1 MQHNLLV
8 TLDTDFHYLLYLFHL
23 GKLTWLGFKRTFIM
37 LRRFSYV
44 RNVMSD
50 VSGGVEAHQKIYYGQ
65 QKAVFHR
72 MLRIPQIRI
81 CASVCVSTNIFSHFS
96 YQRTAFLSMP
106 CLSNILIL
114 LMLSDTDQKYSR
126 FFLTTY
132 VTH

>member
-1 MQHNLLV
+1 MV
-8 TLDTDFHYLLYLFHL
+8 TLDTDFHYLLYSFHL

-81 CASVCVSTNIFSHFS
+81 CASVCASTNIFSHFS
-96 YQRTAFLSMP
+96 YQCSVPPSSLRHFWVIFWFSWWWVILTK
-106 CLSNILIL
+106 NIL
-114 LMLSDTDQKYSR
+114 S
-126 FFLTTY
+126 FFDNIY
-132 VTH
+132 VTHWR